1 MAKFILIL
9 GGMDVDKRLGR
20 PNQTPAILEK
30 YMAWIE
36 GVRRQTEIL
45 GSYKLHDQG
54 GRRLTVRGG
63 EVMDGPFIETKE
75 AIGGV
80 FLIEAASLD
89 EATAIARG
97 CPIFEQ
103 NGYVEIRSVELC
115 NGQRE
120 PAPAQ
125 ERLHERA

>member
-20 PNQTPAILEK
+20 THEAPAILER
-30 YMAWIE
+30 YAAWIE
-36 GVRRQTEIL
+36 SVRRQSQVL

-54 GRRLTVRGG
+54 GRRLTVRAGQ
-63 EVMDGPFIETKE
+63 VMDGPFIETKE
-75 AIGGV
+75 AVGGV
-80 FLIEAASLD
+80 FLIEARSLD
-89 EATAIARG
+89 EATALART

-120 PAPAQ
+120 PAPPA
-125 ERLHERA
+125 EAAHERA